1 VVARQDTSAA
11 RVHLETLTSC
21 SLSKAEVPVFRQ
33 QHLASNIGRRT
44 VGFIVAIIIGGVIG
58 WLASLIMKTNAQMGM
73 IANIVVGVVGSLIGH
88 WAAGALGIAAAGTL
102 ANWIISL
109 VGAVV
114 LIAILRAVGVF
125 K

>member
-1 VVARQDTSAA
+1 
-11 RVHLETLTSC
+11 
-21 SLSKAEVPVFRQ
+21 
-33 QHLASNIGRRT
+33 

-58 WLASLIMKTNAQMGM
+58 WLASLIMKTNAQMGL
-73 IANIVVGVVGSLIGH
+73 IANILVGVVGSLIGH

-102 ANWIISL
+102 ASWLISL